1 MVKVLIV
8 LLPLALAIYALVD
21 LVQTRD
27 EDIQGLPKL
36 AWVALIVL
44 IWVVGPVA
52 WLVAGKR
59 GRSLLPGLLPR
70 TAGPR
75 LDPGHQVAPDDDPDF
90 LRGLRRSAPPPGPP
104 APAPAPEDRGGP
116 DLEEFERDLGAEGSD
131 DGDGGREEPGH
142 EEPGPDDPPLTS
154 R

>member
-1 MVKVLIV
+1 MLRVLIV

-36 AWVALIVL
+36 AWVVLIVL
-44 IWVVGPVA
+44 IWVVGPAA
-52 WLVAGKR
+52 WLIAGKR
-59 GRSLLPGLLPR
+59 GRTLLPGLLPR
-70 TAGPR
+70 TGGPR
-75 LDPGHQVAPDDDPDF
+75 PVAGHQVAPDDDPDF
-90 LRGLRRSAPPPGPP
+90 LRGLRRSAPPPVPP
-104 APAPAPEDRGGP
+104 APKDAGP
-116 DLEEFERDLGAEGSD
+116 DLEEFERDLGAEEPD
-131 DGDGGREEPGH
+131 DGGGREEPGH